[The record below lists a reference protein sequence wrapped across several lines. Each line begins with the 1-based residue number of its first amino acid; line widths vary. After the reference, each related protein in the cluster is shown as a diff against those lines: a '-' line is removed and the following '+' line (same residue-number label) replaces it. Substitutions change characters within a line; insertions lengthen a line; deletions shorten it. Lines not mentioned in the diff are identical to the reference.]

1 MSRTHAVFVAAFV
14 FVALGCGPINPPPAD
29 GGTDAGTDLCVRAF
43 PERIDT
49 NYTVAKGCWLVL
61 KTPVIAAGVTIV
73 MEPGAKLVFSADTML
88 RIADAQVL
96 EAIGTEQDPI
106 IFTGALPVRGHWKG
120 LLFNLNS
127 VASHLD
133 YVTVEYGGN
142 TTGDADAANIKL
154 TGDSRGARVGINHST
169 IRESAGHGLWL
180 TGSSEL
186 PTFTTNVITKNALTP
201 VSLDVMAVGRL
212 DTASTYTGNG
222 KDEVLVRGTD
232 LTASAT
238 WENLGVPFH
247 LKSDLDVA
255 TATLTLKAGVKL
267 VLAPEVAITI
277 STDPGA
283 LVTEGTAA
291 NPVVFTG
298 ETQTRGAWEGIVFD
312 GSNNGLNQLRY
323 SRIEYA
329 GNISSDAKAAALIL
343 KADSHG
349 VQVKLDHVTVR
360 ESQGYGLRAGGTA
373 RLFTFESNTFTQNA
387 LGPALVDA
395 NAVHQLGADTLFTGN
410 DVDRVFVDGRYVT
423 GNVTWHD
430 LGVPY
435 QFTGINL
442 QPQGVW
448 TLEPGVTLEMRPQTR
463 IDVGTD
469 AVGFHAVGTT
479 AKPITITGSEKTNGS
494 WDGIEFD
501 TTLNTANVL
510 DHCIIEYGGGGQ
522 RFGWKAMINSA
533 SDSHGV
539 QVSVTNSTVRHS
551 AGWGIYF
558 NTAQRGAVTGNTYAD
573 NAMGD
578 YFHDP

>member
-1 MSRTHAVFVAAFV
+1 MSRTHAVFVAALT

-73 MEPGAKLVFSADTML
+73 MEPGAKLVFSADTAL

-96 EAIGTEQDPI
+96 EAVGTEQDPI

-127 VASHLD
+127 VASHFD
-133 YVTVEYGGN
+133 WVTVEYGGN

-154 TGDSRGARVGINHST
+154 TGDSRGARLALSHST

-180 TGSSEL
+180 TGSAEL

-201 VSLDVMAVGRL
+201 VSLDVKAAGRL

-232 LTASAT
+232 LTTSAT
-238 WENLGVPFH
+238 WENLGVPYH

-255 TATLTLKAGVKL
+255 TGTLTLKAGVKL

-277 STDPGA
+277 SSDTGA

-298 ETQTRGAWEGIVFD
+298 ETQTRGAWEGIAFNR
-312 GSNNGLNQLRY
+312 SNNATNQLRY
-323 SRIEYA
+323 AVIEYA
-329 GNISSDAKAAALIL
+329 GNTSSDAKAAGLL
-343 KADSHG
+343 VTADSHG
-349 VQVKLDHVTVR
+349 VQLKVDHLTVR
-360 ESQGYGLRAGGTA
+360 QSQGYGLRAAGSA
-373 RLFTFESNTFTQNA
+373 LFPTFASCSFTQNA
-387 LGPALVDA
+387 LGAALVDA

-410 DVDRVFVDGRYVT
+410 DVDRVFVDGRYVA
-423 GNVTWHD
+423 GNVTWHG

-442 QPQGVW
+442 QPQAVW

-463 IDVGTD
+463 IDVGSD
-469 AVGFHAVGTT
+469 AVGFHAVGTV

-510 DHCIIEYGGGGQ
+510 DHCVIEYGGGGQ

-558 NTAQRGAVTGNTYAD
+558 NSAQRGGVTGNTYAD